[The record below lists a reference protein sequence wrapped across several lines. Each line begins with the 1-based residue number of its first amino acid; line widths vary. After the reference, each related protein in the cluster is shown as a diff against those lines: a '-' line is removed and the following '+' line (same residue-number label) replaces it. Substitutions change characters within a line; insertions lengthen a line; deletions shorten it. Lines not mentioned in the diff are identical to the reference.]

1 MIRYIELQKSFIK
14 YNIICI
20 LAPWRWNCS
29 WSREVSAYEYQHMFI
44 YSQLYQ
50 KRTSWLIFFIPYIFY
65 AWEGGGG
72 WSHDYN
78 YTLLLEE
85 NKFMEKIAFKYDWVP
100 AFSTYILHQKF
111 TKVCVDW
118 NEAWVSCWEV
128 SNACCVLNNRWR
140 SVLGVLLSSYVTARL
155 IWEDLNRNNTLVRLL
170 VSIQL
175 ESWIPMQKKKQYWNR
190 KFINFKVKN
199 FTMSDEWLLGDLY
212 RS

>member
-1 MIRYIELQKSFIK
+1 MNTNTCSFILSCTRK
-14 YNIICI
+14 GH
-20 LAPWRWNCS
+20 LDW
-29 WSREVSAYEYQHMFI
+29 FFLFLI
-44 YSQLYQ
+44 YSMHG
-50 KRTSWLIFFIPYIFY
+50 K
-65 AWEGGGG
+65 GGG
-72 WSHDYN
+72 DLMTTI
-78 YTLLLEE
+78 TLFFLS

-155 IWEDLNRNNTLVRLL
+155 IGEDMNRNNTLVRLL